1 MGQVTA
7 PDLRFALAL
16 HGQVAAGRSAGFAWS
31 PYSVAAALGLTAAG
45 ARGRT
50 RSELVDVLAAD
61 GDLDRLAAALAAGAA
76 LSSGA
81 SAGGGGG
88 GARAELAV
96 ANTLWA
102 DLTLPLSPAY
112 RDLVKSW
119 PGGSARGADFRGA
132 AEAARQEINADVERS
147 TRGLITDLLS
157 SGAVGRDTGAVIVNA
172 LWLRA
177 SWTKAFEAAE
187 TRPQPFRTPGGPV
200 EVPTMRTTRQ
210 LPYAAR
216 DGWQVVSIPA
226 GDGVLAD
233 VLLPDG
239 DLAAAEADLDADRL
253 ESLLADTRPREVA
266 LELPR
271 VKVRGQASLA
281 EPLAELGVRQL
292 FTREADLS
300 GVTGGEEPLTV
311 DAVVH
316 KAVLTLDEAGLEGA
330 AATAVVMTRLA
341 AVVTPPRP
349 VPVRVDRP
357 FLVLVRHRPTGALY
371 FLARVTDPR

>member
-1 MGQVTA
+1 MTA

-16 HGQVAAGRSAGFAWS
+16 HARVAGGRPAGFAWS

-50 RSELVDVLAAD
+50 RDELAAVLTPD
-61 GDLDRLAAALAAGAA
+61 GDLDALAAALAAGAR
-76 LSSGA
+76 LGA
-81 SAGGGGG
+81 GAGGGQGPE
-88 GARAELAV
+88 AALAV
-96 ANTLWA
+96 ANTLWT

-132 AEAARQEINADVERS
+132 ADAARQEINADVERS
-147 TRGLITDLLS
+147 TRGLITDLLD

-177 SWTKAFEAAE
+177 SWTKPFERAE
-187 TRPQPFRTPGGPV
+187 TRPQPFRAPGGEV

-233 VLLPDG
+233 VLLPEG
-239 DLAAAEADLDADRL
+239 DLAAAEAALDAGRL
-253 ESLLADTRPREVA
+253 ESLLAATRPTEVA

-271 VKVRGQASLA
+271 IKVRGQASLA
-281 EPLAELGVRQL
+281 ESLADLGVRLL
-292 FTREADLS
+292 FTPDADLS
-300 GVTGGEEPLTV
+300 GVTDGEEPLTV

-330 AATAVVMTRLA
+330 AATAVMMTRLA

-357 FLVLVRHRPTGALY
+357 FLLLVRHRPTGALY

>member
-1 MGQVTA
+1 VDRVTA

-16 HGQVAAGRSAGFAWS
+16 HARLAADRPAGFAWS
-31 PYSVAAALGLTAAG
+31 PYSVASALGLTAAG

-50 RSELVDVLAAD
+50 REELAAALTTD

-76 LSSGA
+76 LGA
-81 SAGGGGG
+81 GQDA
-88 GARAELAV
+88 GARLAV

-119 PGGSARGADFRGA
+119 PGGEARGADFRGNP
-132 AEAARQEINADVERS
+132 EAMRQDINADVEHS
-147 TRGLITDLLS
+147 TRGLITDLLGPGTIS
-157 SGAVGRDTGAVIVNA
+157 RDTGAVIVNA

-177 SWTKAFEAAE
+177 SWASPFEKAE
-187 TRPQPFRTPGGPV
+187 TRPRPFRTPAGEV

-216 DGWQVVSIPA
+216 DGWQVVSVRA

-239 DLAAAEADLDADRL
+239 DLAPAEAALDAGRL
-253 ESLLADTRPREVA
+253 ASLLAATRPTEVA

-271 VKVRGQASLA
+271 VRVRGQASL
-281 EPLAELGVRQL
+281 EQPLAGLGVRLL
-292 FTREADLS
+292 FTAEADLS
-300 GVTGGEEPLTV
+300 GVTDGEEPLAV
-311 DAVVH
+311 DAAVH

-330 AATAVVMTRLA
+330 AATAVMMTRLA
-341 AVVTPPRP
+341 AVLTPPRP
-349 VPVRVDRP
+349 VPVHVDRP

>member
-1 MGQVTA
+1 MTA

-16 HGQVAAGRSAGFAWS
+16 HARVAAGRPAGFAWS

-50 RSELVDVLAAD
+50 RDELAALLTPD
-61 GDLDRLAAALAAGAA
+61 GDLDALAAALAAGAS
-76 LSSGA
+76 LGA
-81 SAGGGGG
+81 AAAAGGGQGPQ
-88 GARAELAV
+88 AALAV
-96 ANTLWA
+96 ANTLWT

-147 TRGLITDLLS
+147 TRGLIPDLLDG
-157 SGAVGRDTGAVIVNA
+157 GAVSRDTGAVIVNA

-177 SWTKAFEAAE
+177 SWTKPFERAE
-187 TRPQPFRTPGGPV
+187 TRPRPFRAPGGTV

-216 DGWQVVSIPA
+216 DGWQAVSIPA

-239 DLAAAEADLDADRL
+239 DLDSATLDVPTLEA
-253 ESLLADTRPREVA
+253 LLAATRPTEVA

-281 EPLAELGVRQL
+281 EPLADLGVRLL
-292 FTREADLS
+292 FTPDADLS
-300 GVTGGEEPLTV
+300 GVTDGEEPLTV

-330 AATAVVMTRLA
+330 AATAVMMTRLS
-341 AVVTPPRP
+341 AVLSPPRP

-357 FLVLVRHRPTGALY
+357 FLLLVRHRPTGALY

>member
-1 MGQVTA
+1 MTT

-16 HGQVAAGRSAGFAWS
+16 HARIAGPASFAWS

-50 RSELVDVLAAD
+50 RDELAELLTPD
-61 GDLDRLAAALAAGAA
+61 GDLDGLAAALAAGGA
-76 LSSGA
+76 LGPPA
-81 SAGGGGG
+81 SAAPAKIAGGSGPE
-88 GARAELAV
+88 AALAV
-96 ANTLWA
+96 ANTLWT

-119 PGGSARGADFRGA
+119 PGGSARGIDFRGA
-132 AEAARQEINADVERS
+132 AEVARQEINADVERS
-147 TRGLITDLLS
+147 TRGLITDLLAPGAI
-157 SGAVGRDTGAVIVNA
+157 SGDTGAVIVNA

-177 SWTKAFEAAE
+177 SWSKPFERSE
-187 TRPQPFRTPGGPV
+187 TRPQPFRTPGGEV
-200 EVPTMRTTRQ
+200 EVPTMRTTSQ

-216 DGWQVVSIPA
+216 DGWTVVTVPA
-226 GDGVLAD
+226 GGGVLAD

-239 DLAAAEADLDADRL
+239 DLTTAEAALDADRL
-253 ESLLADTRPREVA
+253 AGLLAATKPTEVA

-271 VKVRGQASLA
+271 VKVRGQAALA
-281 EPLAELGVRQL
+281 DPLAELGARLL
-292 FTREADLS
+292 FTADADLS
-300 GVTGGEEPLTV
+300 GITDGEEPLAV

-330 AATAVVMTRLA
+330 AATAVMMTRLA

-357 FLVLVRHRPTGALY
+357 FLLVVRHRSSGALY

>member
-1 MGQVTA
+1 VTA

-16 HGQVAAGRSAGFAWS
+16 HARVAAGRSAGFAWS
-31 PYSVAAALGLTAAG
+31 PYSVAAALGLAAAG

-50 RSELVDVLAAD
+50 RRELADLLTAD
-61 GDLDRLAAALAAGAA
+61 GDLDRLAAALAAGATLGA
-76 LSSGA
+76 TSTAAPVGGPGGAGA
-81 SAGGGGG
+81 S
-88 GARAELAV
+88 LAV
-96 ANTLWA
+96 ANTLWT

-132 AEAARQEINADVERS
+132 PEAARQEINADVERS
-147 TRGLITDLLS
+147 TRGLITDLLE
-157 SGAVGRDTGAVIVNA
+157 SGAISRDTGAVIVNA

-177 SWTKAFEAAE
+177 SWTKPFEAAE
-187 TRPQPFRTPGGPV
+187 TRPQPFRTPAGPV

-210 LPYAAR
+210 LPYASH
-216 DGWQVVSIPA
+216 DGWRVVSIPA

-239 DLAAAEADLDADRL
+239 DLADAEAALDAERL
-253 ESLLADTRPREVA
+253 ASLLAATRPTEVA

-271 VKVRGQASLA
+271 TKVRGQASLA

-292 FTREADLS
+292 FTPDADLS
-300 GVTGGEEPLTV
+300 GVTDGEERLTV

-330 AATAVVMTRLA
+330 AATAVMMTRLA
-341 AVVTPPRP
+341 AVRTPPRP

-357 FLVLVRHRPTGALY
+357 FLLLVRHRPTGALY

>member
-1 MGQVTA
+1 MTA

-16 HGQVAAGRSAGFAWS
+16 HSRVAGDPGTGFAWS
-31 PYSVAAALGLTAAG
+31 PYSVASALGITAAG

-50 RSELVDVLAAD
+50 HDELAAALTPD
-61 GDLDRLAAALAAGAA
+61 GDLDRLAAGLAAGAA
-76 LSSGA
+76 LRTDPDA
-81 SAGGGGG
+81 A
-88 GARAELAV
+88 ARLAV

-112 RDLVKSW
+112 LGVVKSW
-119 PGGSARGADFRGA
+119 PGGTARGADFRGNPDG
-132 AEAARQEINADVERS
+132 ARQEINADVERS
-147 TRGLITDLLS
+147 THGLIGDLIEPGLVS
-157 SGAVGRDTGAVIVNA
+157 PDTGAIVVNA

-177 SWTKAFEAAE
+177 SWTKPFEKGE
-187 TRPQPFRTPGGPV
+187 TRPAPFRTPGGQV

-216 DGWQVVSIPA
+216 DGWQVVSLPA
-226 GDGVLAD
+226 ADGVLAD

-239 DLAAAEADLDADRL
+239 DLATAEAGLDADRL
-253 ESLLADTRPREVA
+253 EGLLGATKPTQVA

-271 VKVRGQASLA
+271 LRVRGQASLR
-281 EPLAELGVRQL
+281 EPLAGLGVRTL
-292 FTREADLS
+292 FSPDADLS
-300 GVTGGEEPLTV
+300 GVTGGVEGLTV
-311 DAVVH
+311 DAAVH

-330 AATAVVMTRLA
+330 AATAVMMTRLA
-341 AVVTPPRP
+341 SISTPPRP

-357 FLVLVRHRPTGALY
+357 FLLLVRHRPTGALY